1 MNVIDTI
8 LTAINV
14 LLAIASAFGARKS
27 LKYYRKS
34 KNLSIYTQI
43 NKSLIEIQKMLI
55 KLPEALSA
63 SSQSLRGKKGLSL
76 QNTLCGIGQE
86 LNNSLMEIGA
96 DIPVE
101 YSDDLKN
108 LQNDGKFELQ
118 KYINSFISGEAVKE
132 NCIDGNDY
140 YLCQERLKEMQEY
153 LKRKSSDV
161 GEELK

>member
-1 MNVIDTI
+1 MKVFDII
-8 LTAINV
+8 LTGINV
-14 LLAIASAFGARKS
+14 LLAIASAFGAWKS
-27 LKYYRKS
+27 LKYYKKS
-34 KNLSIYTQI
+34 KNLSIYTQV

-63 SSQSLRGKKGLSL
+63 SSQSLRGKRGMSL

-96 DIPVE
+96 DIPIE
-101 YSDDLKN
+101 YSDDLKR
-108 LQNDGKFELQ
+108 LQNDGDFELQ

-132 NCIDGNDY
+132 NCIDFNDFN
-140 YLCQERLKEMQEY
+140 LCQERLKEMQEY

-161 GEELK
+161 GEKLK